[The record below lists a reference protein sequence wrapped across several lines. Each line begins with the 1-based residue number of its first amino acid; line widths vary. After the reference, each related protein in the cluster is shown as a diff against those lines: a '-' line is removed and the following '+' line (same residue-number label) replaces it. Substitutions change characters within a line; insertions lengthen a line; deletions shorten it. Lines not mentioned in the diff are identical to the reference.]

1 MLMGAPLPAR
11 LSTAAET
18 LDKGALPLPR
28 PLANVLFGGDFF
40 VTGGGTRMVCS
51 TRDGAVVVAGVNPSE
66 FELASGRR

>member
-18 LDKGALPLPR
+18 LDKGALPLHR

-40 VTGGGTRMVCS
+40 VTGGTRMVCS

-66 FELASGRR
+66 FEMASGRR